1 MTLSSSSS
9 SSLEEHPIIPTN
21 AISKVDA
28 ILADDDEEDDDE
40 DDGDVLIEDSPVAV
54 KDGRGSTTE
63 ETVDPQGPRIVDLTV
78 ITSPTVTA
86 VDDAASPERD
96 GGSGRGILS
105 GVLGRVQQPVA
116 WIRRR
121 RSDEGGP
128 VGIKEAEEETINND
142 PLGFKAFLELL
153 HDHPALGR
161 KLVFERV
168 ASLKQKWPAEGGLS
182 RQRASRM
189 LHKFLVSLESGLLSL
204 PPLDKAGPDRRRDA
218 CEALEKFVI
227 LEMDAPVTTDENKA
241 AQEPRRLLFDMDPR
255 DRDADAALDRKLA
268 ALSWLSLT
276 RHLEGPSIEE
286 KDLEMAVKQLGL
298 MSKYRA
304 PRDKLVC
311 LLNACR
317 VITRTLESSDG
328 GSADDI
334 LPTLIWVLIK
344 ARPSRLRSNINF
356 IQAFRPPQRLS
367 SGEDGYYFTML
378 TSAATFITGVSHT
391 SIAGLTPGRE
401 ADEYR
406 LECKAALEQKGFP
419 YPDSGPDIC
428 LDWGIVLDRDIR
440 PLLRDRKPGI
450 AAQVKDAEDLTLRQ
464 VRQLLDEQHEF
475 CDLFKVLD
483 EKLWVRKDMN
493 SEE

>member
-9 SSLEEHPIIPTN
+9 SSPEEHPIIPTN

-28 ILADDDEEDDDE
+28 ILADEDEEDDDE

-54 KDGRGSTTE
+54 KDGRDSSTE

-96 GGSGRGILS
+96 EGSGRGILS

-128 VGIKEAEEETINND
+128 VEDQGSRGRNNQQW
-142 PLGFKAFLELL
+142 
-153 HDHPALGR
+153 
-161 KLVFERV
+161 FERV

-268 ALSWLSLT
+268 ALNWLSLT
-276 RHLEGPSIEE
+276 RHLEGPGIEE

-334 LPTLIWVLIK
+334 LPTLIWVLVK

-406 LECKAALEQKGFP
+406 LECKAALEQQGLP

-483 EKLWVRKDMN
+483 EKLRVKRDMN